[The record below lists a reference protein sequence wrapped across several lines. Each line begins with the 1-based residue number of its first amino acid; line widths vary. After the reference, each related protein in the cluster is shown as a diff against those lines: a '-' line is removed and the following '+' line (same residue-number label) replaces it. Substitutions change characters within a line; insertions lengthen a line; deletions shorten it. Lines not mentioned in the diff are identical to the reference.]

1 MKDLTLE
8 QCIAAYRNIRAKNK
22 WSDSS
27 QQFLLK
33 NGWDNL
39 HAQIM
44 RHVASWDEFQQAVE
58 AAAN

>member
-27 QQFLLK
+27 EQFLLK
-33 NGWDNL
+33 NGWENL
-39 HAQIM
+39 HGQIM
-44 RHVASWDEFQQAVE
+44 RHVANWEDFQRAVDS
-58 AAAN
+58 AST